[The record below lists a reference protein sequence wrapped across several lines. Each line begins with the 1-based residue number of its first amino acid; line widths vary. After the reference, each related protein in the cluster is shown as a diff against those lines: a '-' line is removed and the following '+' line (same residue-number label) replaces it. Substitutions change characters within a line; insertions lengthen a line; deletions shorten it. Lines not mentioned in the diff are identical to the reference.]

1 MTYSTFVFMVVQEKG
16 LVTYFEDTWVSEKDR
31 RRRHSIEKEIEI
43 KESQFYKNNKPPPLF
58 YGERLKMELFIK
70 LMLFLGLVHPSYGSS
85 T

>member
-43 KESQFYKNNKPPPLF
+43 KESEFYKK
-58 YGERLKMELFIK
+58 
-70 LMLFLGLVHPSYGSS
+70 
-85 T
+85 